1 MADAYIYDAV
11 RTPRGKGKP
20 DGALHEATALHLATT
35 VLKAVRDR
43 NELDTALVDDVVLGV
58 VSPVKEQGSDIGP
71 RGRHQRRLRRDGGRR
86 ADQPLLRL
94 GAGGHQH
101 GGCAGDGG
109 PIGLRHRRRR
119 GEHVA
124 GGDGLRRRRLG
135 ERSVR
140 GVQELFRAAGHRRRH
155 DRHQVGLL
163 ARGRRRLRGGE
174 PEARGGRLEGRPLQ
188 EVGGAGEGPDRPH
201 AARSR
206 RAHAARHHHAVA
218 GQPEAVVRAAGRE
231 LRVRCGGEP
240 ALPGG
245 RAHRA
250 RAPRRQLVGHRRRRR
265 RHPDRQQGGGPEGR
279 AQAARAHPRLHLH
292 RLGAVHHADGAREGD
307 AQGAEA
313 RRHEARA
320 TSTSTS

>member
-1 MADAYIYDAV
+1 MAEAYIYDAV
-11 RTPRGKGKP
+11 RTPRGKGKS

-43 NELDTALVDDVVLGV
+43 NDLDTSLVDDVVMGI
-58 VSPVKEQGSDIGP
+58 VSPVKEQGSDHRP
-71 RGRHQRRLRRDGGRR
+71 RGGHQCRLRRDRGRR

-94 GAGGHQH
+94 GPGGHQH
-101 GGCAGDGG
+101 GGRAGDGG
-109 PIGLRHRRRR
+109 PVGFRHRRRR

-124 GGDGLRRRRLG
+124 RCHGLRRRRLG
-135 ERSVR
+135 ERSLR
-140 GVQELFRAAGHRRRH
+140 GLQELFRAAGHRRRH

-163 ARGRRRLRGGE
+163 ARRRRRLRGGE
-174 PEARGGRLEGRPLQ
+174 PEARGRRLEGRPLQ
-188 EVGGAGEGPDRPH
+188 EVGGAGEGPDRPD

-206 RAHAARHHHAVA
+206 RAHAPRHHHAVA

-231 LRVRCGGEP
+231 LRLRCGGQP
-240 ALPGG
+240 ALSGG

-250 RAPRRQLVGHRRRRR
+250 RASRRQLVGHRRRRG

-279 AQAARAHPRLHLH
+279 PEAARAHPRLHVD
-292 RLGAVHHADGAREGD
+292 RLGAVDHADRAREGD